1 MEKMDQKPAK
11 RKKSTLNI
19 IFAVFFVMIVLYMLL
34 GQLFSK
40 RGGMRSEATAEMMDA
55 KWVRVLS
62 DGTRE
67 PIKLPENFDVPRGEQ
82 VVIEGVL
89 PDEIRGGDMDCF
101 KQPAPGNR
109 DLY

>member
-62 DGTRE
+62 DAGT
-67 PIKLPENFDVPRGEQ
+67 D
-82 VVIEGVL
+82 
-89 PDEIRGGDMDCF
+89 
-101 KQPAPGNR
+101 
-109 DLY
+109 

>member
-1 MEKMDQKPAK
+1 
-11 RKKSTLNI
+11 
-19 IFAVFFVMIVLYMLL
+19 MIVLYMLL

-67 PIKLPENFDVPRGEQ
+67 PIKLRKILMLPRGSR
-82 VVIEGVL
+82 L
-89 PDEIRGGDMDCF
+89 
-101 KQPAPGNR
+101 
-109 DLY
+109 